1 MFLFLLYAQLL
12 KEILSKIIK
21 LIWHDSTK
29 IINKTSCLRYGVL
42 INLLISVYSNYYG
55 IWNIINY
62 LNDKDYRMLKSQIF
76 FSLSELIPSYLYFEC
91 LNRYDLKSNKFQSI
105 TLSVIYPI
113 LSVSILHIYLGLLE
127 RLLWGFFASK
137 YADAARNRPRDILL
151 IINDICGIMFSIY
164 YIIKIKKQ
172 NLLNAE
178 NHYFYIIYSF
188 FLVFLAYF
196 FYVMFCSF

>member
-1 MFLFLLYAQLL
+1 MLYAQLL

-29 IINKTSCLRYGVL
+29 IINKTSCLRYSVL
-42 INLLISVYSNYYG
+42 INLLISIYSNYYG

-76 FSLSELIPSYLYFEC
+76 FSLSELIPSSLYFEY
-91 LNRYDLKSNKFQSI
+91 LNRFDLKSNKFQSI

-113 LSVSILHIYLGLLE
+113 LSVSILHIYLGLFE

-137 YADAARNRPRDILL
+137 YADANRNRPRDILL
-151 IINDICGIMFSIY
+151 IINDVCGIIFSIY
-164 YIIKIKKQ
+164 YMIKIKKQ
-172 NLLNAE
+172 NQ
-178 NHYFYIIYSF
+178 
-188 FLVFLAYF
+188 
-196 FYVMFCSF
+196 

>member
-1 MFLFLLYAQLL
+1 L

-55 IWNIINY
+55 IWSIINY

-172 NLLNAE
+172 NHLNAE
-178 NHYFYIIYSF
+178 NHCFYIIYSF
-188 FLVFLAYF
+188 FLVFLAYV
-196 FYVMFCSF
+196 FYVLFCSF